1 MMQVHID
8 SPPRPIIAPMDMII
22 SVGFG
27 EAYVTK
33 DGEEIYN
40 EMNVPVTSD
49 DYWTVQDAEDY
60 ASKEPNHVYKIIMYA
75 PLHGETYQRNNKGE
89 WVLINTNR
97 GFA

>member
-1 MMQVHID
+1 MQVHID
-8 SPPRPIIAPMDMII
+8 PPPRPIIAPMDMLIA
-22 SVGFG
+22 VGFG
-27 EAYVTK
+27 DARVTK
-33 DGEEIYN
+33 DDEIIYLEEPSFS
-40 EMNVPVTSD
+40 ES

>member
-8 SPPRPIIAPMDMII
+8 PPPRPIIAPMDMII

-27 EAYVTK
+27 DAYVTK
-33 DGEEIYN
+33 DGETIFN
-40 EMNVPVTSD
+40 ENDVD
-49 DYWTVQDAEDY
+49 DFSKCWTVQDAEDY
-60 ASKEPNHVYKIIMYA
+60 ASKEPNHVYKINMYA

>member
-8 SPPRPIIAPMDMII
+8 PPPRPKIAPMDMTIA
-22 SVGFG
+22 VGFG

-33 DGEEIYN
+33 DGETIFSEN
-40 EMNVPVTSD
+40 DVD
-49 DYWTVQDAEDY
+49 DFSKCWRVRDAEDY

>member
-1 MMQVHID
+1 MQVHID
-8 SPPRPIIAPMDMII
+8 PPPRPIIAPMDMII

-27 EAYVTK
+27 EARVTK
-33 DGEEIYN
+33 DDEIIYFEEPSIS
-40 EMNVPVTSD
+40 ES